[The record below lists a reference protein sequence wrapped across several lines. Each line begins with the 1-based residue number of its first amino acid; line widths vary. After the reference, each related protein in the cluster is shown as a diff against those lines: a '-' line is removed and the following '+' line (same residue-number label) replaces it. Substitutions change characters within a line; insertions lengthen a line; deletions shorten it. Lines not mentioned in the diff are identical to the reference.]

1 MMIQTEV
8 VRIQKPQ
15 EWPLL
20 IITNRRWNLT
30 LVQSC
35 AHSLYCF
42 NWRWQAALFEYNLSE
57 IKKNTSQAKKHIQ
70 YHFIEDVTWPRRNFS
85 SRVEKYF
92 KSEHSER
99 VRQFSTRERKF
110 HLPKRPCN
118 VLFITIMIMMIMT
131 TAMMIVMMKGK
142 ESAHGA
148 TGLQG
153 WSP

>member
-1 MMIQTEV
+1 MKL
-8 VRIQKPQ
+8 RK
-15 EWPLL
+15 
-20 IITNRRWNLT
+20 T
-30 LVQSC
+30 LHRQ
-35 AHSLYCF
+35 
-42 NWRWQAALFEYNLSE
+42 
-57 IKKNTSQAKKHIQ
+57 KKHIQ

-92 KSEHSER
+92 KSEHSEP
-99 VRQFSTRERKF
+99 VRQFSIRERKF

-131 TAMMIVMMKGK
+131 MAMMIMMMKGK